1 MADAPTAEKRA
12 PLQDILA
19 YSMGDG
25 ANSLVMNTFYG
36 FAMLYYTKAMG
47 MSGTYAGIAMAITTL
62 WDAITDPLMGH
73 ITDNTRSR
81 FGRRHPYMLIGGF
94 AMVLCF
100 YGIWA
105 VPMAFRTPQLL
116 FWYLVVMN
124 VLLRT
129 ASTVFA
135 VPFVA
140 LGFEICT
147 DYNQRT
153 TLQSVRGAVNMVINL
168 IGPAI
173 LGWAVF
179 LRDRDGVIGSGVT
192 IPENFR
198 HMGLAFSA
206 IALAFLI
213 YTVLATRKYAVD
225 SRNNPEVRSNS
236 LSEILRNLTTV
247 FLDPLPRMVF
257 VFIAVLFIAVV
268 LVTSLQMFIYVDF
281 MKFTGVEKTL
291 VHGSTMIAAAI
302 GAVLAAPLV
311 RRLDK
316 KPAIYVLLTGAC
328 LGNIVL
334 VLLFGTSFVS
344 PGSMPFTVAGQ
355 ALSVATLVFLVFH
368 VCYHMGATSAN
379 TIANSMMADVSEINK
394 YHTGVLKDGSYSAM
408 LSFVLKLS
416 ISVGQLLCGLCLDAI
431 GYQSNVEHQP
441 PEVAHRMMFV
451 AFVAG
456 SLITLLAM
464 VWIARYPV
472 NRQYMAQIR
481 AATAGIEPVIAGN
494 VPYCR
499 HCGRSLAG
507 NTSGSCPGCGAPI
520 MGKDSAT

>member
-1 MADAPTAEKRA
+1 MADTAVSVRKT
-12 PLQDILA
+12 PLRDILA
-19 YSMGDG
+19 YAMGDG
-25 ANSLVMNTFYG
+25 ANSLVMNTFYS

-47 MSGTYAGIAMAITTL
+47 MSGTNAGVAMAITTL

-105 VPMAFRTPQLL
+105 VPMTFRTPQLL

-153 TLQSVRGAVNMVINL
+153 TLQSVRGAVNMAVNL
-168 IGPAI
+168 TGPAI

-179 LRDRDGVIGSGVT
+179 LRDRDGEIGSGVT
-192 IPENFR
+192 IPDNFK
-198 HMGLAFSA
+198 HMGFAFSA
-206 IALAFLI
+206 IALFFLL
-213 YTVLATRKYAVD
+213 YTVFATRKYAVD
-225 SRNNPEVRSNS
+225 SRNNPEVRSNR
-236 LSEILRNLTTV
+236 LGDILRNLTAV
-247 FLDPLPRMVF
+247 LLDPLPRMVF

-302 GAVLAAPLV
+302 GAILAAPLV

-316 KPAIYVLLTGAC
+316 KPAIFVLLAGAC
-328 LGNIVL
+328 CGNIVL
-334 VLLFGTSFVS
+334 VLLFGTGLVR
-344 PGSMPFTVAGQ
+344 PGSTPFTVAGQ
-355 ALSVATLVFLVFH
+355 ATSVATLVFLVFH
-368 VCYHMGATSAN
+368 VCYHLGATSAN
-379 TIANSMMADVSEINK
+379 TIANSMMADVSEINR
-394 YHTGVLKDGSYSAM
+394 YYTGVLKDGSYSAM
-408 LSFVLKLS
+408 LSFVLKMS
-416 ISVGQLLCGLCLDAI
+416 ISFGQLLCGLCLDAI
-431 GYQSNVEHQP
+431 GYDSNAEHQP
-441 PEVAHRMMFV
+441 VEVARRMMFV
-451 AFVAG
+451 AFAAG
-456 SLITLLAM
+456 SLITLLAL
-464 VWIARYPV
+464 VWIVRYPV
-472 NRQYMAQIR
+472 NRKYMYEIK
-481 AATAGIEPVIAGN
+481 AALTGVTPHCRYCGYDLTGN
-494 VPYCR
+494 V
-499 HCGRSLAG
+499 
-507 NTSGSCPGCGAPI
+507 SGICPECGAPI
-520 MGKDSAT
+520 ASESSPA